1 MEEKEMSFWG
11 HLEELRRTL
20 FRVVAVLLV
29 FMIACFCVMPDLF
42 DSFVLGPTTSDF
54 FLYRWLSNLGGT
66 GMFLPDFSN
75 DDFAVEIIN
84 INVASQFLTH
94 ISTSFWFALVLMFP
108 YLIFEVWRFVQPA
121 LFENERR
128 SVGLAFLGGTVMF
141 FLGCAVDGCRIG
153 QRIAIGIRK
162 HFSHIQRPGITECYI
177 SCGNCTGSDRRCRL
191 AFIGEGEEMDGRI
204 AGAAVIL
211 RRIGSSATICTQH
224 KALLDR
230 GPILGGMGVVQGNCD
245 CDIPIA
251 LRIGHFYTAA
261 SPLRHIGVVA
271 GCFTARGIGQYGS
284 VFVGGLYIGRAC
296 GNGDQVVGHILESR
310 VAGKGHRVLHTD
322 GCRSCGLVIRTIWN
336 NTIQRR
342 SYCALFRCKDCR
354 GKDG

>member
-128 SVGLAFLGGTVMF
+128 SVGLAEYQLSASIVNQISLNSYMGNFLMLVFVMGIVFELPLLAWLLSKLGLVNKTF
-141 FLGCAVDGCRIG
+141 FRTYRRHAVVILLVL
-153 QRIAIGIRK
+153 
-162 HFSHIQRPGITECYI
+162 S
-177 SCGNCTGSDRRCRL
+177 
-191 AFIGEGEEMDGRI
+191 
-204 AGAAVIL
+204 AVITPSGDPFTL
-211 RRIGSSATICTQH
+211 MVVFLPLY
-224 KALLDR
+224 LLYEL
-230 GPILGGMGVVQGNCD
+230 GILIV
-245 CDIPIA
+245 
-251 LRIGHFYTAA
+251 R
-261 SPLRHIGVVA
+261 
-271 GCFTARGIGQYGS
+271 
-284 VFVGGLYIGRAC
+284 
-296 GNGDQVVGHILESR
+296 E
-310 VAGKGHRVLHTD
+310 
-322 GCRSCGLVIRTIWN
+322 
-336 NTIQRR
+336 
-342 SYCALFRCKDCR
+342 
-354 GKDG
+354 